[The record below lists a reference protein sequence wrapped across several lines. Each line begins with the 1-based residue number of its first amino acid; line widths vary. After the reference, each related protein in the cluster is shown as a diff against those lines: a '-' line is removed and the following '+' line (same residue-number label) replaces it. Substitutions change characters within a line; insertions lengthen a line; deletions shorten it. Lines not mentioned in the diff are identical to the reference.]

1 MAARNVG
8 ILLAKEWRDIW
19 ADKILVF
26 SLLLIPTIFTA
37 IPLLFFYILRNIPVN
52 GPTRGLEI
60 FLQDPQ
66 FTGVAPERVVQML
79 SVNQFLTMFLIL
91 PLVIPSVIAAH
102 SIVGEK
108 SGHTLEPL
116 LATPITV
123 GELLLGKCMAAAIP

>member
-1 MAARNVG
+1 MAVRNVR
-8 ILLAKEWRDIW
+8 ILLFKEWRDIW

-26 SLLLIPTIFTA
+26 SLLLIPSIFTA
-37 IPLLFFYILRNIPVN
+37 IPLLFFYILRSIPIS
-52 GPTRGLEI
+52 GPTRGLEM

-66 FTGVAPERVVQML
+66 FAGVPPDRVVQML

-102 SIVGEK
+102 GIVGEK

-116 LATPITV
+116 LATPISI
-123 GELLLGKCMAAAIP
+123 A

>member
-1 MAARNVG
+1 
-8 ILLAKEWRDIW
+8 
-19 ADKILVF
+19 
-26 SLLLIPTIFTA
+26 
-37 IPLLFFYILRNIPVN
+37 
-52 GPTRGLEI
+52 LEI

-123 GELLLGKCMAAAIP
+123 GELLLGKCMAAAIPAVFLTWISYGVFAGFARRLIQDDLVFGHIVSPLWLGAMCLVVPLSSFLSI